1 MMKSALI
8 ASAAAATLF
17 GAVSAEA
24 RENRTVKC
32 YTDRAHWADSPG
44 GPALVANVP
53 TSMTP
58 IDLNAVLMTDRNLW
72 KSVVVEGLFA
82 RRTETDALEVT
93 ARFVNCTKKPIV
105 IQARVDFMDAQQVP
119 TEKESAWQQIYLSP
133 LSTKTYQTSSIGTV
147 KVAYFLLEARSNQ

>member
-1 MMKSALI
+1 MVKSALF
-8 ASAAAATLF
+8 ATAVAATLF
-17 GAVSAEA
+17 GAASAEA

-32 YTDRAHWADSPG
+32 YVNRAHWAESAG
-44 GPALVANVP
+44 GPALIANVP
-53 TSMTP
+53 RSMTP

-93 ARFVNCTKKPIV
+93 ARFVNCTKNPIV

-133 LSTKTYQTSSIGTV
+133 LSTKTYQTQSIGTV
-147 KVAYFLLEARSNQ
+147 NVAYFLLEARSNQ